1 MRREIAAFPRID
13 DDTGV
18 ITWKCKFEAIYKA
31 QQIKFMLD
39 EDYDPDVILKFKV
52 AQTHL

>member
-18 ITWKCKFEAIYKA
+18 ITWKCKFEAICKA